1 VNGKHVDTVVG
12 GHPSSIKNVLSGK
25 IQQHSGETV
34 KK

>member
-1 VNGKHVDTVVG
+1 VVG